1 MAPSLEFDCGTIV
14 KSVGAL
20 GLACKAHI
28 GKCENEACQAEVTA
42 EAQKAGLL

>member
-1 MAPSLEFDCGTIV
+1 MAPSIELECGEV
-14 KSVGAL
+14 LKNVGAI

-28 GKCENEACQAEVTA
+28 GKCDNETCQEEVKQ